1 MKKTASRLL
10 VFFAAIGL
18 CFYLV
23 SCKTSYQPILNSQE
37 GINFKVTTLANAKEA
52 AKTQNKPLFVFAHAS
67 WCPTCKK
74 MEQEVLIRK
83 ELGATYNQDFVN
95 VAIDI
100 DSPAGK
106 ELQKTYPI
114 RATPTLFFFKA
125 DGSLAKKTEGF
136 ADVEDLQS
144 AALQLAN

>member
-1 MKKTASRLL
+1 MKKKVSRLL
-10 VFFAAIGL
+10 TFVLAVGI

-23 SCKTSYQPILNSQE
+23 SCKTSYKPLLQSQE
-37 GINFKVTTLANAKEA
+37 GINFKVTTLADAQLA

-74 MEQEVLIRK
+74 MEQEVLIKK
-83 ELGATYNQDFVN
+83 ELGVSYNQGFVN

-136 ADVEDLQS
+136 ADVEDMQS

>member
-1 MKKTASRLL
+1 MKKTVSRLF

-18 CFYLV
+18 CCYLV
-23 SCKTSYQPILNSQE
+23 SCKTSYKPILNSQE
-37 GINFKVTTLANAKEA
+37 GINFKVTTLAEAEEA
-52 AKTQNKPLFVFAHAS
+52 AKTQNKLLFVFAHAS

-74 MEQEVLIRK
+74 MEQNVLIQK
-83 ELGATYNQDFVN
+83 ELGAAYNQDFLN

-125 DGSLAKKTEGF
+125 DGSLAKKIEGF
-136 ADVEDLQS
+136 ADVDDLES
-144 AALQLAN
+144 AALQLDN